1 MPEQR
6 QRATRGYDCPRARGD
21 SKANCFQKMRRSTY
35 DSTLKRSD
43 ISNIDTIG
51 TYNRTFSRSTRTSP
65 GRWPNHPSHPRI
77 VNNPTTMM
85 PRPTMMMSWPSVLL
99 PTIIVTVG
107 TRGPLLDVP
116 SVEAGPGA
124 APCHAGRRHYV
135 LARRV
140 NHDSA
145 LSRGDLFPGGPQ
157 PPQQERVKQR
167 RHSDLE
173 LALSEFEKPA
183 HDVKNERIDRQPER
197 GSE

>member
-6 QRATRGYDCPRARGD
+6 QEATGGYDCPRGRRG
-21 SKANCFQKMRRSTY
+21 SKANRSQKMRRSTY

-51 TYNRTFSRSTRTSP
+51 TYNRTLSRSTRTSP

-77 VNNPTTMM
+77 ANNPTTMM

-107 TRGPLLDVP
+107 TREPLLDSA
-116 SVEAGPGA
+116 SVEAGLGA
-124 APCHAGRRHYV
+124 APRHWPAGSTV

-145 LSRGDLFPGGPQ
+145 LSRGDQFPGRPQ
-157 PPQQERVKQR
+157 APQQKRVKQR
-167 RHSDLE
+167 RHPDLE
-173 LALSEFEKPA
+173 LSLSEFENPA
-183 HDVKNERIDRQPER
+183 HNVKNQ
-197 GSE
+197 